1 MLLSG
6 VPALAVA
13 QMASNPADTS
23 AQRVAARVTSLAGF
37 RPEKVQ
43 HGTQLVIAPF
53 LEKLESMQ
61 LRFETGCGELPTFQA
76 AWDEVLATPVVKKYI
91 EMYEE
96 AHIVGDEP
104 SSALQQRV
112 ESMEKQLKT
121 ALEEVKRT
129 RQRQPNQPATV
140 AASAGVGDALSAK
153 VAELMGR
160 KDITDA
166 EWSAL
171 SREERVSSAT
181 FALSASPAPAPAAL
195 VAGWFGCRCFALFT
209 SSNAVLSCFS
219 MLSTR
224 CWRAEEE
231 DGSSPTMDARSGW
244 TRSMRR
250 MRVTTRRLR

>member
-1 MLLSG
+1 MVTAVWFQQVGNASSSSSTSFKIQSLIKEGTQTPSLQGKKLSDASSMKMLLSG

-37 RPEKVQ
+37 RPERVQ

-121 ALEEVKRT
+121 ALEEG
-129 RQRQPNQPATV
+129 RQIR
-140 AASAGVGDALSAK
+140 
-153 VAELMGR
+153 R
-160 KDITDA
+160 KG
-166 EWSAL
+166 L
-171 SREERVSSAT
+171 Q
-181 FALSASPAPAPAAL
+181 
-195 VAGWFGCRCFALFT
+195 
-209 SSNAVLSCFS
+209 
-219 MLSTR
+219 
-224 CWRAEEE
+224 
-231 DGSSPTMDARSGW
+231 
-244 TRSMRR
+244 
-250 MRVTTRRLR
+250 